1 MWIVRW
7 TVIALIIIA
16 ILGISLQ
23 NTERVDITLLKWQSG
38 SIPIYLVIYV
48 TFATGMIVFLLVATY
63 YQFQHQ
69 LLVRKMA
76 QEIKELKSEIEE
88 LEDEEESDE

>member
-7 TVIALIIIA
+7 TVIALLIIA
-16 ILGISLQ
+16 ILGVSLQ
-23 NTERVDITLLKWQSG
+23 NTERVEITILNWQSG

-48 TFATGMIVFLLVATY
+48 AFATGMIVFLLVATY

-69 LLVRKMA
+69 LLVRKMV
-76 QEIKELKSEIEE
+76 QEIKELKSRNEEFEEEEE
-88 LEDEEESDE
+88 LDE